1 MCYNEREIRERG
13 IKKKDMRERERERE
27 NASVFLWTT
36 PSQNEIGVHR
46 EKV

>member
-36 PSQNEIGVHR
+36 LSQNEIGVHR